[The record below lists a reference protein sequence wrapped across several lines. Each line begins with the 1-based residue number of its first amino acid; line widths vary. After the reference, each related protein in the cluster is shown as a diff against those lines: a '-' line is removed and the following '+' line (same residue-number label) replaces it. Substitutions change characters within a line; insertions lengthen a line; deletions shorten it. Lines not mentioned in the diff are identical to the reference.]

1 MRHIPSVDLMMLQ
14 IERDKQRAF
23 FWGYVLGGASAALL
37 WLI

>member
-1 MRHIPSVDLMMLQ
+1 MRHIPADELVMLQ
-14 IERDKQRAF
+14 IERTKQQAF